1 MDWIGFVVIAIG
13 WIISFIFGHV
23 LTKRENAYR
32 KNLEKSEIMNGEE
45 LWEKTKKSK
54 SRSNST
60 QSNVKV
66 VENGHDSSEQKT
78 K

>member
-1 MDWIGFVVIAIG
+1 MDWIGFVVIAGG
-13 WIISFIFGHV
+13 WIMAFIFGHIV
-23 LTKRENAYR
+23 TKNENAYR
-32 KNLEKSEIMNGEE
+32 KNLEKTEIMNGEE
-45 LWEKTKKSK
+45 LWEKTKKS
-54 SRSNST
+54 RSLLSNT